1 MPNDDA
7 QFAAKSV
14 FIAVSD
20 RPDLESAFV
29 QQVAKPVSRPHTKLI
44 LRVTL
49 GFANLGGVDVCDPD
63 LLAFEPEG
71 ISINDACA
79 ACNSAELEAR

>member
-7 QFAAKSV
+7 QFTPKSV
-14 FIAVSD
+14 FVAVSD
-20 RPDLESAFV
+20 RPDLEGAFV
-29 QQVAKPVSRPHTKLI
+29 QQVAKPVSRLHAKLV
-44 LRVTL
+44 LRITL